1 MCHHCGAHATPPK
14 FSELVMFWWF
24 MVLSNIWKR
33 KYIIRARGAHPF
45 HNNWHASCH
54 NTDPSRHNTHASRH
68 NSHPCSPMNDF
79 HMTAYRTRV
88 SPRRLP
94 CHNLVQYVHHK
105 KGSVT
110 TTIRIL
116 SNRINAIFDAS
127 HDGLRTTQTKNAPP
141 WPLSRTPKAC

>member
-94 CHNLVQYVHHK
+94 CHNLVQYVHLNPKPK
-105 KGSVT
+105 KRERNYNNTHIIKPNQCNFRCLPRRVAH
-110 TTIRIL
+110 
-116 SNRINAIFDAS
+116 NA
-127 HDGLRTTQTKNAPP
+127 N
-141 WPLSRTPKAC
+141 